1 MLEGEEVVPRY
12 KFALFFYYAKEH
24 EDEKLDEKAHNFE
37 LHIHYVVEQEAT
49 TKGIEMSKGIELVF
63 VTIILPKEKPTIAEV
78 VLVDVKTRYSE
89 PRIN

>member
-63 VTIILPKEKPTIAEV
+63 HYNLTKR
-78 VLVDVKTRYSE
+78 KTNNSRSCTCGCQ
-89 PRIN
+89 NKV